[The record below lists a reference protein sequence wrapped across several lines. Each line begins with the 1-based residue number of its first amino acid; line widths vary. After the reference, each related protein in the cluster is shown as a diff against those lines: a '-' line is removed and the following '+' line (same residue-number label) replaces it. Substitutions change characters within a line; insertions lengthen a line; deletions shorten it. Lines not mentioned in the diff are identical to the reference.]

1 MIVSINQTSVFFEI
15 ISMQQNPVPRQLV
28 SAMYIKYIPKGE
40 GVIQLP
46 QIAWAFILT
55 FGTIQNA
62 IKQSR
67 TDFA

>member
-1 MIVSINQTSVFFEI
+1 
-15 ISMQQNPVPRQLV
+15 
-28 SAMYIKYIPKGE
+28 MYIKYIPKGE